1 MDAGYNKALHRFAT
15 FTAIITFLLII
26 AGGLVT
32 STGSGLAV
40 PDWPLSYGKVMPPMI
55 GGIAY
60 EHSHRMV
67 ATFVG
72 LLTTV
77 LVIWLWKKEPRRWL
91 RILGLIALVAVIT
104 QGLLGGLTVLFLLPT
119 GVSVGHAT
127 LAQTFFCIV
136 ASIALFTSRWWT
148 TDRPLLPEPERKL
161 STFTLCAITTLA
173 VYLQLVFGA
182 LMRHTHSGLAVP
194 DFPLSYGQV
203 FPSLSPESIAGYNE
217 QLIRSDVRLAAEGPI
232 TSTQI
237 GIHMLHRL
245 WAVVVGIMVF
255 WTAVR
260 LRKRS
265 SISNRFTMFS
275 YVLLGLLV
283 VQLTLGAGTVLL
295 MKAVDVTTAHV
306 ATGALVLVS
315 CVLATL
321 HAARLSGA
329 SIPVFAPARVRGEAI
344 A

>member
-1 MDAGYNKALHRFAT
+1 MGLTKQFPNMSTNYNKPLHGFAI
-15 FTAIITFLLII
+15 FTAIATFFLII

-40 PDWPLSYGKVMPPMI
+40 PDWPLSYGKLMPPMV

-67 ATFVG
+67 ATLVG
-72 LLTTV
+72 LLT
-77 LVIWLWKKEPRRWL
+77 VILTIWIWRREQRRWL
-91 RILGLIALVAVIT
+91 RILALVALMAVVA

-136 ASIALFTSRWWT
+136 ASIALFTSRWWG
-148 TDRPLLPEPERKL
+148 TDQPLLPESDLKP
-161 STFTLCAITTLA
+161 STFTVCAVTTLA

-194 DFPLSYGQV
+194 DFPLAYGQV
-203 FPSLSPESIAGYNE
+203 FPSLSTESIVAYNE
-217 QLIRSDVRLAAEGPI
+217 QLIRSDIRLAAEGPI

-237 GIHMLHRL
+237 VIHMLHRL
-245 WAVVVGIMVF
+245 WALVVGIMVF

-260 LRKRS
+260 LRKHS
-265 SISNRFTMFS
+265 SVSNRFAMFS
-275 YVLLGLLV
+275 YVLFGLLV
-283 VQLTLGAGTVLL
+283 V
-295 MKAVDVTTAHV
+295 
-306 ATGALVLVS
+306 S
-315 CVLATL
+315 
-321 HAARLSGA
+321 
-329 SIPVFAPARVRGEAI
+329 
-344 A
+344 